1 MTKKELIEAIQHLP
15 DNMDVF
21 MDERLTDF
29 TYGLVNSVQVKE
41 IEFKEDAA
49 PDSRVLAKDKVII
62 LMED

>member
-1 MTKKELIEAIQHLP
+1 MTKKQLFEALKALP

-21 MDERLTDF
+21 MGERLTEF

-41 IEFKEDAA
+41 IGFKEDNA
-49 PDSRVLAKDKVII
+49 PDSPVLAKDRVIV